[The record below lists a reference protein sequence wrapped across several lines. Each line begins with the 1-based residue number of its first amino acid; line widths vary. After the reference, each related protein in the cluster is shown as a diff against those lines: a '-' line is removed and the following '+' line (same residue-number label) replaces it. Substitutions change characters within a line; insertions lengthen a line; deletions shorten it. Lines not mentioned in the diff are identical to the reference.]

1 MDRVSAGGRG
11 PLGILLFQLALQ
23 KDMPAKSSLIIL
35 LLLSLSPSGMIKV
48 STSQGLLLALHMCLF
63 KELLPSHLL
72 LRI

>member
-23 KDMPAKSSLIIL
+23 KDVPVKSSLIIL
-35 LLLSLSPSGMIKV
+35 LLSLTPSGMIKM
-48 STSQGLLLALHMCLF
+48 STSQGLPLALLLCLF
-63 KELLPSHLL
+63 KELLPAHP